1 MIDRADAS
9 EAVGDFMG
17 TRQIDDDSGRSMAH
31 AARGRF
37 CLLVVPAR
45 HNYRFAARGER
56 LSCGESDALRAANDD
71 GCFSTGH
78 FLPQAIDGSV
88 SHSQFHMAI
97 GGFIAFASPRAGRRV
112 SLNEGAAN
120 LVGLGESAL

>member
-78 FLPQAIDGSV
+78 FLPPANRS
-88 SHSQFHMAI
+88 
-97 GGFIAFASPRAGRRV
+97 ASRRR
-112 SLNEGAAN
+112 LTAPCRTAN
-120 LVGLGESAL
+120 SIWQLGDSSPSPARELVGG